1 VIKLSLIVMFALSLG
16 TLSLAASVIPAQSAS
31 VASGI
36 R

>member
-16 TLSLAASVIPAQSAS
+16 TLSLAASAIPAQSAS
-31 VASGI
+31 VTTEI